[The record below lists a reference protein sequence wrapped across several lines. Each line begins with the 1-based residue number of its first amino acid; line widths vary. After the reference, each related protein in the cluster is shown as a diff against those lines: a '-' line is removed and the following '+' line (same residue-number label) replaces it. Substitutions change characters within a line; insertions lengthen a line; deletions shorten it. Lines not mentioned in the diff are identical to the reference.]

1 MSRCN
6 NFAKR
11 FFVFHIIPLF
21 GHDLCLSRFSLGQY
35 ANLFCLL
42 AVFRFHLYLL
52 KLIKLKQSVFLFYMI
67 HEIKLKVRDY
77 ECDLQG
83 IVNNANYQHY
93 LEHARHEFLLERGI
107 SFAQMHEDGIDA
119 VVARLTMEFK
129 TPLRSRDEYVC
140 KLDVKKEGIR
150 IVFYQEIY
158 RASDMKL
165 SIKAKVD
172 SVLLQN
178 GRLISSCPE
187 LEDKLFASSDAI

>member
-1 MSRCN
+1 
-6 NFAKR
+6 
-11 FFVFHIIPLF
+11 
-21 GHDLCLSRFSLGQY
+21 
-35 ANLFCLL
+35 
-42 AVFRFHLYLL
+42 
-52 KLIKLKQSVFLFYMI
+52 MI

-83 IVNNANYQHY
+83 IVNNANYQHF

-187 LEDKLFASSDAI
+187 LEDKLFAPSDAI